1 MVTSSRRNGSRSFRP
16 RLEVLENRTLLSFAG
31 CIVDRLTDTGAGSG
45 LMGDLRY
52 CITNVTDGD
61 DIIFAVQG
69 TINLT
74 GALPDLTHS
83 ISIEGPGA
91 SSLTVQRDTGGDYRI
106 LTVARGATVV
116 LSGLTIAN
124 GSVPETLGGGIL
136 SEGSLTISNST
147 VRGNLAF
154 TGGGILN
161 EGSLIISNSTIANNT
176 VNFEYGEVRGGGIY
190 NAGTLAITNSTIA
203 SNEAAGTDPGVEQG
217 GGIYNAGTLT
227 VNNSTISGNAA
238 YSVFA
243 SGAADGGGIYNTSTL
258 NMRNTVLARNYAG
271 RYGPDL
277 FGSLASSGYNV
288 IGNTQGGSG
297 FDPTDLLNVDPL
309 LGPLQNN
316 GGPTQ
321 TMALQCGSPAIDAGD
336 NTDAPDWDQ
345 RGEGFPRIVN
355 GIIDIGAYEVQKG
368 ECDGSA
374 PHGSSGRLNRFN
386 PIGLAVDS
394 SQVLAAKFANIS
406 HSADPEA
413 RPILSA
419 SESVAIIHSPS
430 ERFSI
435 PRPLA
440 SLPLAESLLIG
451 PILDFRDLGIEG
463 VT

>member
-1 MVTSSRRNGSRSFRP
+1 MSTSSRRNGGRTFRP
-16 RLEVLENRTLLSFAG
+16 RLEVLESRTLLSFAG

-297 FDPTDLLNVDPL
+297 FDPTDLLNTDPL

-316 GGPTQ
+316 GGPTL
-321 TMALQCGSPAIDAGD
+321 TMALQRGSPAIDAGD
-336 NTDAPDWDQ
+336 NTGAPDWDQ

-355 GIIDIGAYEVQKG
+355 DIIDIGAYEVQQG

-374 PHGSSGRLNRFN
+374 PHGLRDQLKRYIGMAFMPHATPQSEFTSIHLTADVQMN
-386 PIGLAVDS
+386 PVPLKAQDVGATRTQSETLPISQPTATLHLAQDS
-394 SQVLAAKFANIS
+394 LFMELEFGF
-406 HSADPEA
+406 P
-413 RPILSA
+413 
-419 SESVAIIHSPS
+419 
-430 ERFSI
+430 
-435 PRPLA
+435 
-440 SLPLAESLLIG
+440 
-451 PILDFRDLGIEG
+451 GIENPSQQN
-463 VT
+463 

>member
-1 MVTSSRRNGSRSFRP
+1 M
-16 RLEVLENRTLLSFAG
+16 
-31 CIVDRLTDTGAGSG
+31 
-45 LMGDLRY
+45 
-52 CITNVTDGD
+52 
-61 DIIFAVQG
+61 
-69 TINLT
+69 
-74 GALPDLTHS
+74 
-83 ISIEGPGA
+83 
-91 SSLTVQRDTGGDYRI
+91 
-106 LTVARGATVV
+106 RG
-116 LSGLTIAN
+116 
-124 GSVPETLGGGIL
+124 GGGIVNA
-136 SEGSLTISNST
+136 SGPT
-147 VRGNLAF
+147 VRL
-154 TGGGILN
+154 
-161 EGSLIISNSTIANNT
+161 
-176 VNFEYGEVRGGGIY
+176 
-190 NAGTLAITNSTIA
+190 
-203 SNEAAGTDPGVEQG
+203 
-217 GGIYNAGTLT
+217 
-227 VNNSTISGNAA
+227 
-238 YSVFA
+238 
-243 SGAADGGGIYNTSTL
+243 
-258 NMRNTVLARNYAG
+258 LARNTILAG
-271 RYGPDL
+271 NMASTAPDL
-277 FGSLASSGYNV
+277 AGNLTSSGYNL
-288 IGNTQGGSG
+288 IGNTDGAGG